1 MNNEGTSLVS
11 YLSSLPAPLT
21 QNFFKTIRQLFGSCS
36 LLVHY
41 TFYHW
46 TIELNHPGVTRRL
59 WYKVPYKNVVLTTY
73 FFDYQTLIKPDGA
86 LVARRQRAVGTVGEG
101 HRRGARREWGER
113 APLSGTPL
121 PKKNKKT
128 PTPSNIAQLRRRRS
142 KYKLDHYL
150 MLQFPT

>member
-1 MNNEGTSLVS
+1 MNNEGTSSVS

-59 WYKVPYKNVVLTTY
+59 WYKVPYKNVVVTISL
-73 FFDYQTLIKPDGA
+73 FDYQTLIKPDGA
-86 LVARRQRAVGTVGEG
+86 LVARRQRAVGAVGEG

-113 APLSGTPL
+113 APLNGTPL
-121 PKKNKKT
+121 PKKKHAHPQSQPNYADDEVSISQT
-128 PTPSNIAQLRRRRS
+128 IT
-142 KYKLDHYL
+142 
-150 MLQFPT
+150 